1 MHMGS
6 RSPILDLT
14 KAWLCLRL
22 LPSFSVFYAYSCRN
36 GQRTMRMRKSSRG
49 DIHLPSLLPSRQHRA
64 PESCVSD
71 ITTRVL
77 PSLLQNFLSHFPT
90 LPIFFYFLHAIRF
103 VSTPATTFLPSD
115 ATRRC
120 FPLKEQKNRENL
132 HETKKKGN
140 RLSHLSEEKV
150 QPLAILIHFSP
161 FFNAWCLLRWQKH
174 PDCIRDKDER
184 PAYGS
189 IWYILASWD

>member
-1 MHMGS
+1 M
-6 RSPILDLT
+6 PIHVGMASERCECV
-14 KAWLCLRL
+14 KALVGY
-22 LPSFSVFYAYSCRN
+22 PPTSFR
-36 GQRTMRMRKSSRG
+36 
-49 DIHLPSLLPSRQHRA
+49 LPSRQHRA

-140 RLSHLSEEKV
+140 STFAFEGRESTTVGHTH
-150 QPLAILIHFSP
+150 PLFS
-161 FFNAWCLLRWQKH
+161 LL
-174 PDCIRDKDER
+174 
-184 PAYGS
+184 
-189 IWYILASWD
+189 